1 MLPPGCARLAT
12 IPALTGSPEPDMTI
26 GIVGVACFAACT
38 AAFVPV
44 TMTSGAVLTNSAARS
59 GRRSVCPSVKRA
71 SIARS
76 SAVAERAKILS
87 ESLNVGLA
95 DKRRPSDKKGDAT
108 AFWRLRAGRKRPAN
122 GATEEGD
129 EVAPP

>member
-1 MLPPGCARLAT
+1 
-12 IPALTGSPEPDMTI
+12 
-26 GIVGVACFAACT
+26 
-38 AAFVPV
+38 
-44 TMTSGAVLTNSAARS
+44 
-59 GRRSVCPSVKRA
+59 VCPSVKRA